1 MKFIHLSDLHL
12 GKKLHQMSLLE
23 DQEYILEEIL
33 TVVRKEKPD
42 AVLIAGDVY
51 DKIYPPAEAVALFD
65 RFLVALAEED
75 CRVFVISGNHDSPER
90 IAFLGRLTKQAGV
103 YLSPVYN
110 GEVEGITLEDEFGKV
125 KVWLLPFIKPIHVRH
140 FYAGEE
146 IADYTQAMET
156 AIRHMHVDFAE
167 RNLLVAHQF
176 VTGAARSDSEE
187 LAVGGLDNVSAEVF
201 SAFDYVA
208 LGHLHRPQWVGRKE
222 VRYSGTP
229 LKYSFS
235 ESEDKKS
242 VTVVELK
249 EKGQIK
255 IREYPLIPRRDVIRL
270 RGEFSR
276 LMKTEEIEEDKK
288 KAYVQIT
295 LLDEEDVPDAFNRL
309 ALVYPGLLHLE
320 YDNTR
325 TRLNRE
331 IQVKK
336 EHTLLSPGQL
346 FAGFY
351 EEMNNQPLKEKQLAY
366 LNEKIEAIWKGE
378 SR

>member
-12 GKKLHQMSLLE
+12 GKKLHQLSLLE

-33 TVVRKEKPD
+33 TVVRMEKPD

-65 RFLVALAEED
+65 RFLVALAEEG

-110 GEVEGITLEDEFGKV
+110 GEVEGITLQDEFGKV

-146 IADYTQAMET
+146 IADYTQAIET
-156 AIRHMHVDFAE
+156 AIRHMHLDFAE

-176 VTGAARSDSEE
+176 VTGATRSDSEE

-242 VTVVELK
+242 VTIVELK

-255 IREYPLIPRRDVIRL
+255 IREYPLIPMRDVIRL

-276 LMKTEEIEEDKK
+276 LMKTEEIGEDKK
-288 KAYVQIT
+288 QAYVQIT

-320 YDNTR
+320 YDNIR

-366 LNEKIEAIWKGE
+366 LNEKIEAIWEGE
-378 SR
+378 RG